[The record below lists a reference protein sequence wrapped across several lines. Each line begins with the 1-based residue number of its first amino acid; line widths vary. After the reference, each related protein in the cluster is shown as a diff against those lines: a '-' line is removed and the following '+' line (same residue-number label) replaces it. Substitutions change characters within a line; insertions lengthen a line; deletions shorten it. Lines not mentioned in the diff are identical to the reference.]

1 MIGRLTDWLTDLI
14 HLLSGWLA
22 TNQSLALSLFSSC
35 NVGDEVDSS
44 YVCDTDDTIQDFQ
57 FKSFRFTEQDSGS
70 VYLHVRAKVCLAD
83 YGSSECN
90 LYCNGP
96 FPCGFE
102 DRKRRSV
109 NQNPR
114 NNSADNRY
122 AKPYFVDIGPI
133 RVAEEQ
139 KGISYCYSVDIV
151 LLRHNNAFKDIHL
164 WSLEPI
170 FFRKLFSR
178 KPPEAPMLAWSGGG
192 GGVEWSGGGMR
203 VSIAYNLCY
212 LSSIF
217 LHVNLHD

>member
-1 MIGRLTDWLTDLI
+1 MFSNYNWLTNWLTKIDCLTKWLVDWLNDLI
-14 HLLSGWLA
+14 YLLSGWLA
-22 TNQSLALSLFSSC
+22 TNQSLVLSLFSSC

-44 YVCDTDDTIQDFQ
+44 YVCHTDDTIQDFQ
-57 FKSFRFTEQDSGS
+57 FKSFRFSGQDSGS

-83 YGSSECN
+83 DESSECY
-90 LYCNGP
+90 LYCYGP
-96 FPCGFE
+96 LPCASQ

-114 NNSADNRY
+114 NNSADNPY
-122 AKPYFVDIGPI
+122 PKPYFVDIGPI

-151 LLRHNNAFKDIHL
+151 LISHNNEVEKLEVSQWKAF
-164 WSLEPI
+164 
-170 FFRKLFSR
+170 RR
-178 KPPEAPMLAWSGGG
+178 
-192 GGVEWSGGGMR
+192 GGGMR

-212 LSSIF
+212 LGSIF